1 MMFGLFKKKKKEL
14 ILFDLEGNPLAE
26 GDIVLSLRYDM
37 GECKLVKT
45 EQGFEYQSLASDTRM
60 SWVKM
65 IDAATER
72 QKVRKNL
79 TKIPYSMWP
88 CKV

>member
-1 MMFGLFKKKKKEL
+1 MFGIFKKKKKEL
-14 ILFDLEGNPLAE
+14 VLFDLEGNPLAD

-45 EQGFEYQSLASDTRM
+45 ENGFEYHSLEGDARM
-60 SWVKM
+60 TWLKM

-72 QKVRKNL
+72 QKVRKKL
-79 TKIPYSMWP
+79 AS
-88 CKV
+88 

>member
-1 MMFGLFKKKKKEL
+1 MFGLFNKKKKEL
-14 ILFDLEGNPLAE
+14 VLFDLEGNPLAE

-45 EQGFEYQSLASDTRM
+45 ENGFEYQSIEGDTKVT
-60 SWVKM
+60 WLKM

-72 QKVRKNL
+72 QKVRKKL
-79 TKIPYSMWP
+79 PD
-88 CKV
+88 

>member
-1 MMFGLFKKKKKEL
+1 MFGLFKKKKKEL
-14 ILFDLEGNPLAE
+14 VLFDLEGNPLAE

-45 EQGFEYQSLASDTRM
+45 ENGFEYQSIEGDTKVT
-60 SWVKM
+60 WLKM

-72 QKVRKNL
+72 QKVRKKL
-79 TKIPYSMWP
+79 PD
-88 CKV
+88 

>member
-1 MMFGLFKKKKKEL
+1 MFGLFKKKKKEL
-14 ILFDLEGNPLAE
+14 ILFDLEGNPLVE

-45 EQGFEYQSLASDTRM
+45 ENGFEYQSIDGDTKVT
-60 SWVKM
+60 WLKM

-72 QKVRKNL
+72 QKVRKKQ
-79 TKIPYSMWP
+79 TD
-88 CKV
+88 

>member
-26 GDIVLSLRYDM
+26 GDLVLSLRYEM

-45 EQGFEYQSLASDTRM
+45 EQGFEYQSLESDTRM

-72 QKVRKNL
+72 QKVRKKF
-79 TKIPYSMWP
+79 TT
-88 CKV
+88 

>member
-1 MMFGLFKKKKKEL
+1 MFGIFKKKKKEL
-14 ILFDLEGNPLAE
+14 VLYDLEGNALEE

-45 EQGFEYQSLASDTRM
+45 ENGFEYQSLEGDTNM
-60 SWVKM
+60 SWLKM

-72 QKVRKNL
+72 QKVRKKL
-79 TKIPYSMWP
+79 TN
-88 CKV
+88 

>member
-1 MMFGLFKKKKKEL
+1 MFGLFKKKKKEL
-14 ILFDLEGNPLAE
+14 VLFDLEGNPLAE

-45 EQGFEYQSLASDTRM
+45 ENGFEYQSIDGDTKVT
-60 SWVKM
+60 WLKM

-72 QKVRKNL
+72 QKVMKKL
-79 TKIPYSMWP
+79 TN
-88 CKV
+88 

>member
-1 MMFGLFKKKKKEL
+1 MFGIFKKKKKEL
-14 ILFDLEGNPLAE
+14 VLFDLEGNPLAE

-45 EQGFEYQSLASDTRM
+45 ENGFEYHSLEGDASMT
-60 SWVKM
+60 WLKM

-72 QKVRKNL
+72 QKVRKKL
-79 TKIPYSMWP
+79 AS
-88 CKV
+88 

>member
-1 MMFGLFKKKKKEL
+1 MFGIFKKKKKEL
-14 ILFDLEGNPLAE
+14 VLYDLEGNALEE

-45 EQGFEYQSLASDTRM
+45 ENGFEYQSLEGDTKM
-60 SWVKM
+60 NWLKM

-72 QKVRKNL
+72 QKVRKKLPN
-79 TKIPYSMWP
+79 
-88 CKV
+88 